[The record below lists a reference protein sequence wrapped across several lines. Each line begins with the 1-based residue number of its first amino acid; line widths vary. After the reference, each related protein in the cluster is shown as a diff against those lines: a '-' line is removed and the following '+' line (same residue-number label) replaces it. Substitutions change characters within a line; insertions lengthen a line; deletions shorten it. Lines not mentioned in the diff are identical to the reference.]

1 VVSSHYGSLPMC
13 WRIKEP
19 FSIRARQQGS
29 LLQPLARS
37 YRLWSMRLTRPQKQR
52 DEELAA
58 YCHPTARAPSKV
70 ESREAGALFGRRQ
83 LKLDGEALQYLHNP
97 NL

>member
-1 VVSSHYGSLPMC
+1 VSSHHGSLPIS

-29 LLQPLARS
+29 LLQPLARA

-52 DEELAA
+52 DEELET
-58 YCHPTARAPSKV
+58 YCHPTARTPSKV
-70 ESREAGALFGRRQ
+70 ESRKARALLGRRQ
-83 LKLDGEALQYLHNP
+83 LKFDGEALQYLHNP
-97 NL
+97 SL